1 MKCQKNK
8 FDLKIGNYIRTTSGK
23 IRKIISL
30 YDTGDVFVETHSC
43 IKQENIVSSSNNI
56 IDLVEIGDYVN
67 GYKVIKIFINK
78 FNNKK
83 VLISLQREEEYEYSD
98 DLSDYMCDESIHIY
112 LENIKYIVTKEK
124 FENII
129 YKVGDNLD

>member
-43 IKQENIVSSSNNI
+43 IKQENIISSSNNI
-56 IDLVEIGDYVN
+56 IDLIEIGDFIE
-67 GYKVIKIFINK
+67 YKQSNM
-78 FNNKK
+78 
-83 VLISLQREEEYEYSD
+83 YW
-98 DLSDYMCDESIHIY
+98 
-112 LENIKYIVTKEK
+112 NIPTRVTGRYNRQQELTEFMVGEIPLKNVEITSIVTREQFEK
-124 FENII
+124 MS
-129 YKVGDNLD
+129 YVVGDKNE

>member
-43 IKQENIVSSSNNI
+43 IKQENIISSSNNI
-56 IDLVEIGDYVN
+56 IDLIEIRDFIKYKQSNMYWNIPTRVTGRYNRQQELTELMVGEIPLKNVEIT
-67 GYKVIKIFINK
+67 
-78 FNNKK
+78 
-83 VLISLQREEEYEYSD
+83 S
-98 DLSDYMCDESIHIY
+98 
-112 LENIKYIVTKEK
+112 IVTREQFEK
-124 FENII
+124 MS
-129 YKVGDNLD
+129 YVVGDKNE

>member
-43 IKQENIVSSSNNI
+43 IKQENIISSSNNI
-56 IDLVEIGDYVN
+56 IDLIEIGDFIE
-67 GYKVIKIFINK
+67 YKQSNM
-78 FNNKK
+78 
-83 VLISLQREEEYEYSD
+83 YW
-98 DLSDYMCDESIHIY
+98 
-112 LENIKYIVTKEK
+112 NIPTRVTGRYNRQQELTELMVGEIPLKNVEITSIVTRELFEK
-124 FENII
+124 MSYVI
-129 YKVGDNLD
+129 GDKNE

>member
-43 IKQENIVSSSNNI
+43 IKQENIISSSNNI
-56 IDLVEIGDYVN
+56 IDLIEIRDFIEYKQSNMYWNIPTRVTGRYNRQQELTELMVGEIPLKNVEIT
-67 GYKVIKIFINK
+67 
-78 FNNKK
+78 
-83 VLISLQREEEYEYSD
+83 S
-98 DLSDYMCDESIHIY
+98 
-112 LENIKYIVTKEK
+112 IVTREQFEK
-124 FENII
+124 MS
-129 YKVGDNLD
+129 YVVGDKNE

>member
-43 IKQENIVSSSNNI
+43 IKQENIISSSNNI
-56 IDLVEIGDYVN
+56 IDLIEIRDFIEYKQSNMYWNIPTRVTGRYNRQQELTEFMVGEIPLKNVEIT
-67 GYKVIKIFINK
+67 
-78 FNNKK
+78 
-83 VLISLQREEEYEYSD
+83 S
-98 DLSDYMCDESIHIY
+98 
-112 LENIKYIVTKEK
+112 IVTREQFEK
-124 FENII
+124 MS
-129 YKVGDNLD
+129 YVVGDKNE

>member
-43 IKQENIVSSSNNI
+43 IKQENIISSSNNI
-56 IDLVEIGDYVN
+56 IDLIEIGDFIE
-67 GYKVIKIFINK
+67 YKQSNM
-78 FNNKK
+78 
-83 VLISLQREEEYEYSD
+83 YW
-98 DLSDYMCDESIHIY
+98 
-112 LENIKYIVTKEK
+112 NIPTRVTGRYNRQQELTELMVGEIPLKNVEITSIVTREQFEK
-124 FENII
+124 MS
-129 YKVGDNLD
+129 YVVGDKNE